1 MSILDQV
8 TQMKSQGAQDS
19 EIIQHL
25 QNQGI
30 PPREIQDA
38 LGQAS
43 IKSAVD
49 GSQISGMQQSIMNS
63 PQEDYSEQENYPQQ
77 NNYSQNYAAAPAP
90 TYDSQI
96 PQQSYAPQM
105 PPANTYQEYPQQEYN
120 QDYSQ
125 DYYAQNQSVGG
136 YEYAQ
141 PSDSGTLVE
150 IAEQVFTEKVRKI
163 QRQLDKL
170 NEFRTLSETRLSN
183 IEVRLKRME
192 EMFDKLQLSILDKV
206 GSFGKNVSN
215 IQKEMDMM
223 QDSFSK
229 VAGPLLDKKGR
240 R

>member
-1 MSILDQV
+1 MIILDQV
-8 TQMKSQGAQDS
+8 TQMKAHGAQDS

-30 PPREIQDA
+30 PPRDIQDA

-43 IKSAVD
+43 IKSAVG
-49 GSQISGMQQSIMNS
+49 GSQVSGMQQSIMDS
-63 PQEDYSEQENYPQQ
+63 PQEDYSQQESYVPQED
-77 NNYSQNYAAAPAP
+77 YSQNYAAAPAP
-90 TYDSQI
+90 SYDSQMN
-96 PQQSYAPQM
+96 QQAYAPQM
-105 PPANTYQEYPQQEYN
+105 PPQNNYQEYIQDTPQEY
-120 QDYSQ
+120 YSQ
-125 DYYAQNQSVGG
+125 DPAG

-141 PSDSGTLVE
+141 PSDTGNLVE

-163 QRQLDKL
+163 QKQLDKL
-170 NEFRTLSETRLSN
+170 NEFRTLSEVRLSN
-183 IEVRLKRME
+183 VEERLKRIE
-192 EMFDKLQLSILDKV
+192 EMFDRLQLSILDKV

-229 VAGPLLDKKGR
+229 VAGDMLDKKSR